1 MKTFIVS
8 FITSEGLLVLNY
20 TCKANKLS
28 EVIEDID
35 AKPSMILSV
44 LSFYPAVNQQEDEDA
59 VRLDNN

>member
-20 TCKANKLS
+20 TCQANKLS
-28 EVIEDID
+28 EVIEDMD